1 MATQFE
7 HIELELPQDIIFAMR
22 RLKKTEDIKKKLK
35 IALAIVL
42 FKDKSI
48 SLGKAAEL
56 AEMSR
61 VRFIELLKEYDI
73 SAYEYT
79 EKEFEKDK
87 QVIAEYRKM
96 GKR

>member
-7 HIELELPQDIIFAMR
+7 RIELELPQDIIFAMC
-22 RLKKTEDIKKKLK
+22 RLRKTEDIRKKLK